1 MGTKRIGLA
10 RLEALME
17 NLKRELA
24 LGASA
29 GITMGANGYLV
40 PCMPDAALEAVSNA
54 GAASV
59 ACYHTQW
66 TSTGTDALT
75 LAAGT
80 VQGQLKKITLVANSG
95 GNCTLTIADP
105 ISAALDVVL
114 FQDVGEHIELIW
126 NGTAWRVLSLWGSND
141 AGPTIS

>member
-10 RLEALME
+10 RIEALME

-24 LGASA
+24 LGANA
-29 GITMGANGYLV
+29 GITMGASGYLV
-40 PCMPDAALEAVSNA
+40 PCMPDAALETVSDA

-66 TSTGTDALT
+66 TTTVAADLT

-80 VQGQLKKITLVANSG
+80 VQGQLKKITLVVDAG
-95 GNCTLTIADP
+95 DGTLTIADP
-105 ISAALDVVL
+105 ISAALDVVV
-114 FQDVGEHIELIW
+114 FADAGDMIELIW
-126 NGTAWRVLSLWGSND
+126 NGSAWRVLSMQGATD
-141 AGPTIS
+141 AGPSIS